1 MSESY
6 DIDILRQATNKVVSS
21 TQNLL
26 NDLLAANAH
35 LEPSELRDVLLEAF
49 PQIIEGGSELAAT
62 AAAEWYEDLHNK
74 HAGGT
79 YRAILARPINPDQLE
94 GTVRAA
100 VRYLYTDNPIAA
112 HRLLHGAIQRYITS
126 QVRDTTVRNALA
138 DRAAKRFARVPSG
151 KTCAW
156 CSMLASRGFVYASAK
171 SAGALG
177 QYHDDCNCQIV
188 PAFGSKD
195 PVIKGYDPAS
205 LYEDY
210 LEARNELIKE
220 GVTGPALDD
229 KAIAARMRRIGDY
242 TDSITPR
249 VSSKAPKARSFASD
263 DDGEKWAREHFKGLR
278 SYFDT
283 GDAGATYSGSMYEAW
298 NKALREH
305 GEWGTPLPD
314 EIARLTRDLDTTLS
328 RSQLPETLILH
339 RAVNANAFKIDGE
352 VLTGELTKERL
363 RELRKSVQTEHAY
376 MSTSI
381 GATAP
386 FSKDFHLH
394 ITVPK
399 GTNAVNMMEI
409 SRYPDE
415 REILLRRG
423 LSYQITEITPS
434 TDPRWKYDIQ
444 AEIVPSPNE
453 TP

>member
-26 NDLLAANAH
+26 DDLLAANDH
-35 LEPSELRDVLLEAF
+35 LDPSQLRDVLLEAF

-100 VRYLYTDNPIAA
+100 VHYLYTDNPIAA
-112 HRLLHGAIQRYITS
+112 QRLLHGAIQRYITS
-126 QVRDTTVRNALA
+126 QVRDTTIRNALA

-210 LEARNELIKE
+210 LQARNELIKE

-242 TDSITPR
+242 TDSITPAHVQGWVTR
-249 VSSKAPKARSFASD
+249 SSGVRLPTGLSLAPHELATADRLAEAGMTVTMRPIDNTPGVKNP
-263 DDGEKWAREHFKGLR
+263 
-278 SYFDT
+278 
-283 GDAGATYSGSMYEAW
+283 DAE
-298 NKALREH
+298 
-305 GEWGTPLPD
+305 
-314 EIARLTRDLDTTLS
+314 
-328 RSQLPETLILH
+328 
-339 RAVNANAFKIDGE
+339 IDGE
-352 VLTGELTKERL
+352 VWEFKAPKGSGKNTISEQFKRAGHQAERL
-363 RELRKSVQTEHAY
+363 VL
-376 MSTSI
+376 
-381 GATAP
+381 
-386 FSKDFHLH
+386 D
-394 ITVPK
+394 
-399 GTNAVNMMEI
+399 
-409 SRYPDE
+409 
-415 REILLRRG
+415 LRRSG
-423 LSYQITEITPS
+423 LDDE
-434 TDPRWKYDIQ
+434 Q
-444 AEIVPSPNE
+444 AISESKRRFFGRQKLKSLIVIDHDGSIHTYHLDDVE
-453 TP
+453 